1 MNVQQSYFDFLQ
13 EQGAKE
19 KIKSVIRKGIDKWKQ
34 HQAYEYKP
42 TVNDFG
48 DTSGEVI
55 PIYGKT
61 IDDICKTDSEVLL
74 AYSGNS
80 WATYCSGHGLDYNN
94 VAKEISWDI
103 NHELITLR
111 IKWIMKHLHELL
123 VEYDVKDYDE
133 SWTEADVYEAIG
145 EQMRMEKFYD
155 HIWMA
160 ETFPEYL
167 LDEDGEPSEYIQDL
181 VFNITN

>member
-13 EQGAKE
+13 KQGAKE
-19 KIKSVIRKGIDKWKQ
+19 KIQSVIRKGIDKWKQ

-48 DTSGEVI
+48 DTSGEVN

-61 IDDICKTDSEVLL
+61 IGDICKNDSEVLL
-74 AYSGNS
+74 ADSGNS
-80 WATYCSGHGLDYNN
+80 RATYCSGHGLDFNN
-94 VAKEISWDI
+94 VAYEISWDI
-103 NHELITLR
+103 CDELFALR
-111 IKWIMKHLHELL
+111 NKWILKHLHELL
-123 VEYDVKDYDE
+123 EEYDVKDYDE
-133 SWTEADVYEAIG
+133 SWTETDVYEVIG
-145 EQMRMEKFYD
+145 EQMRLDKFYD

-167 LDEDGEPSEYIQDL
+167 LDEDGEPSEHIQDL

>member
-1 MNVQQSYFDFLQ
+1 
-13 EQGAKE
+13 
-19 KIKSVIRKGIDKWKQ
+19 
-34 HQAYEYKP
+34 
-42 TVNDFG
+42 
-48 DTSGEVI
+48 
-55 PIYGKT
+55 
-61 IDDICKTDSEVLL
+61 
-74 AYSGNS
+74 
-80 WATYCSGHGLDYNN
+80 
-94 VAKEISWDI
+94 
-103 NHELITLR
+103 
-111 IKWIMKHLHELL
+111 MKHLHELL

-145 EQMRMEKFYD
+145 EQMRMEEFYD